1 MDKLAFYNQFCLLD
15 FTIFSLILKKKAFT
29 RNKLTYLLNYE
40 KNINVILKNYD
51 LILKNIKELNMHYN
65 IRNYIFDLKRQKLMF
80 G

>member
-1 MDKLAFYNQFCLLD
+1 MGKLAFHNQFCLLD
-15 FTIFSLILKKKAFT
+15 FAIFFPILKKKAFT
-29 RNKLTYLLNYE
+29 RNKLMYLLNYE

-65 IRNYIFDLKRQKLMF
+65 IRNYIFDLKRQKRMF